1 MFFSEKEGGG
11 TVEQTFGE
19 RLRML
24 RKRKGMTQADL
35 ARALGVTVQTVVRYE
50 GLRLEEVRPA
60 RLEAVARA
68 LGVDPRELTGEK
80 AETAPGG
87 TEADDAG
94 IQVLARGLRNM
105 EPERRE
111 SLIRLIMPL
120 VEQYQKKGSL
130 SDDEPSLS

>member
-1 MFFSEKEGGG
+1 MRGYTVQEAAKLLGG
-11 TVEQTFGE
+11 TLHGDGSREITGIVRDNREVTPG
-19 RLRML
+19 
-24 RKRKGMTQADL
+24 
-35 ARALGVTVQTVVRYE
+35 ALF
-50 GLRLEEVRPA
+50 A
-60 RLEAVARA
+60 A
-68 LGVDPRELTGEK
+68 LTGEK